1 MDAAEIGRV
10 LPLLAGPQPVV
21 TADAATTSARLACL
35 LAAGKPNAG
44 PSIPREIWA
53 TTVALAPE
61 ARWALRRYAALRSRF
76 NRDVPHFWS
85 VPTMLTVTE
94 VIAAAAVPGVIV
106 VVSKSP
112 AWLTPIFFIGL
123 VLSGLANPWI
133 RYKRRLKRLSGR
145 PCTVRKFL
153 EELEHLI
160 PHPPREEI
168 AVAARQA
175 YATVLE
181 LPTDAVWPDNRMPA
195 FRLGNCPPMLHEFAI
210 YLSELL
216 PSKPDPFILGNLL
229 ARHERRTGILDF
241 IEATEA
247 ALWQLGQGR
256 GRY

>member
-1 MDAAEIGRV
+1 
-10 LPLLAGPQPVV
+10 
-21 TADAATTSARLACL
+21 
-35 LAAGKPNAG
+35 
-44 PSIPREIWA
+44 
-53 TTVALAPE
+53 
-61 ARWALRRYAALRSRF
+61 
-76 NRDVPHFWS
+76 
-85 VPTMLTVTE
+85 MLTVTE